1 MDLYLI
7 PGNYLL
13 GRLHH
18 SAPENKLLTFTHYL
32 QKNNKK
38 NKVFLYM
45 YRKMQELQIKSF
57 HCKKPWRSSAQ
68 TGLSPLFM
76 FTFRSKTASRSFF
89 CSAPRSSA
97 SCLHLNVRPA
107 QIPSHNHRPWLTG
120 TACSTPGVHLYF
132 AVPVPV
138 AAVVQ
143 LPFPPSGACTNR
155 EMGRRCP
162 WFSKRRDLL
171 MPSFSCISVNQSFL
185 LYCTVQTNFRTTF
198 TWTYISILIIFD
210 FIRRMSLCALCS
222 LRRQVRDQ
230 AGAGKDSVS
239 CSKTL
244 EQTGWLLLWA
254 SSPAILPCN
263 PNTDSW
269 YEFQRVCVTLNIFI
283 LHFCS
288 WIF

>member
-1 MDLYLI
+1 MDGFALNSRELFI
-7 PGNYLL
+7 WQVEPQCQK
-13 GRLHH
+13 
-18 SAPENKLLTFTHYL
+18 NKLLAFAHYP
-32 QKNNKK
+32 KNT
-38 NKVFLYM
+38 VFLYM
-45 YRKMQELQIKSF
+45 FRNSKLSLFIGRN
-57 HCKKPWRSSAQ
+57 PGRAQ
-68 TGLSPLFM
+68 TSLSLNSCSLLDLKPLQGL
-76 FTFRSKTASRSFF
+76 FRSTR
-89 CSAPRSSA
+89 RSSA

-107 QIPSHNHRPWLTG
+107 RISSHNRRPWLTG
-120 TACSTPGVHLYF
+120 TACSTLGVQLYL

-143 LPFPPSGACTNR
+143 LPFPPSGTCTNR
-155 EMGRRCP
+155 EMGRQCP
-162 WFSKRRDLL
+162 WFSKQRDLL
-171 MPSFSCISVNQSFL
+171 MPSFSCISVNQSL
-185 LYCTVQTNFRTTF
+185 LLHCTVQTNFRTTF
-198 TWTYISILIIFD
+198 AWTYISILIIFD